1 MVANRRFTSDL
12 LVSHPEAEIDK
23 LGSVSTRWA
32 GRACYLLVINR
43 WWAGGKIVRYG
54 MKTGAPARFGVAAIV
69 GLAILAACSQAQ
81 PSTSASASPSDWV
94 AHSAYGLQLSVP
106 RTWSVQVFGQC
117 PNGQKPGTL
126 FIGTSRF
133 VDYCPVVL
141 SNRSQVAIAESAS
154 AIPTYAATSRHLRV
168 HGLAVLSSK
177 TESGVL
183 WIIPSKQVTVTGS
196 GPDALSIMGTLE
208 PATPRAIPAAGIVS
222 GTEYLEAVMQVPVS
236 GSITITMPRSHRT
249 LSVTAID
256 GRFSFS
262 GAPGRYVLTGHDGNA
277 PCPPVSVILPS
288 GERVNAPPI
297 RCQGV

>member
-1 MVANRRFTSDL
+1 M
-12 LVSHPEAEIDK
+12 
-23 LGSVSTRWA
+23 STRWGA
-32 GRACYLLVINR
+32 RACYIQLINR
-43 WWAGGKIVRYG
+43 WWAGGEIVRYG

-69 GLAILAACSQAQ
+69 GLAMLAACTQAQ
-81 PSTSASASPSDWV
+81 PSTSGPASPSDWI

-133 VDYCPVVL
+133 VDNCPVVL
-141 SNRSQVAIAESAS
+141 SNRSQVAIAKSAS
-154 AIPTYAATSRHLRV
+154 AIPTYTATSHHLRV

-196 GPDALSIMGTLE
+196 GPDALSIMGTLAQ
-208 PATPRAIPAAGIVS
+208 ATHRTIPAAGIVG

-236 GSITITMPRSHRT
+236 GSITITMPPAHRT

-256 GRFSFS
+256 GQFSSRVLPGDTSCPVTTGTLRVLQCLSFS
-262 GAPGRYVLTGHDGNA
+262 ALVKG
-277 PCPPVSVILPS
+277 
-288 GERVNAPPI
+288 
-297 RCQGV
+297 